1 MEFSKKLKVLRKQKG
16 ITQEK
21 LATIIG
27 LERSSVGK
35 YESTNVIPS
44 PDVLIKLSDFFGV
57 TINELLGKDKD
68 DVYTRL
74 DNVFPIELK
83 RFPVLGDIA
92 CGEPIFAEE
101 EHETYIMASAD
112 IKADFC
118 LVAKGDSMT
127 GARINDGDVVF
138 IRKQPVVNNGE
149 IAAVMIGNEATLK
162 RWFYYPDKNKLVL
175 TPANEA
181 YEPYVYINDEL
192 NEVRCLGK
200 AVCFMSNL

>member
-1 MEFSKKLKVLRKQKG
+1 MNNLKELRKGKRLTQQEMASYLG
-16 ITQEK
+16 ITQNAYSYWENDKVKIDNKSLEK
-21 LATIIG
+21 LSA
-27 LERSSVGK
+27 
-35 YESTNVIPS
+35 
-44 PDVLIKLSDFFGV
+44 FFGV
-57 TINELLGKDKD
+57 SVDYILGREEPSD
-68 DVYTRL
+68 DYARL
-74 DNVFPIELK
+74 GNVFPVELK
-83 RFPVLGDIA
+83 RFPVLGEIA

-101 EHETYIMASAD
+101 EHETYIMASSD

-138 IRKQPVVNNGE
+138 IRKQEIVKNGE
-149 IAAVMIGNEATLK
+149 IAAVLIGNEATLK
-162 RWFYYPDKNKLVL
+162 RWYFYPEKNKLVL

-181 YEPYVYINDEL
+181 YEPYVYINEEL